1 MKLSKKEI
9 LNLANLAKL
18 KLKEEEII
26 LYQKQLRSVLNYV
39 NKIKELKLD
48 KIKESIS
55 GVDSI
60 IGELREDLVKDSKQV
75 LRKQALENKD
85 NYIIVSKV
93 LDK

>member
-85 NYIIVSKV
+85 NYIIVPKV